1 MAANSKYSEADKAL
15 YDNLLSKVSAEAE
28 KKCVSVDDCDD
39 EDFSSSSQ
47 SGSKELRNTGLV
59 NAVVRRI
66 LPLLTFAIV
75 EGIKQSKVEIEEIKM
90 QIKNE
95 VKDEIKSEIV
105 PVLKDELKY
114 EVKSEVTDEIKTEV
128 MTDTKMFVA
137 NSLTKV
143 SNQMTLNNV
152 KYITGQDKRE
162 AYDRKLNI
170 TFSGIPLQQEERRNP
185 DVTTNIVV
193 DELNSITG
201 LTIKKEDISSCY
213 RIFRR
218 PAANGNTDNNGPPI
232 IVARF
237 ISHQIRNKVLSYRT
251 MFNTSG
257 TPGTPGT
264 KFINEDMTFLQQKLF
279 KYLRTREDII
289 IKKTIS
295 YKDGRIIFLIK
306 DNETEKKWSRVDSV
320 LDLATVDPRF
330 EVDLN
335 ASDMLFTLGMKDC
348 KVNIT
353 SE

>member
-1 MAANSKYSEADKAL
+1 MAGKTKLSEADKAT
-15 YDNLLSKVSAEAE
+15 YDSLLSKVSAEAE
-28 KKCVSVDDCDD
+28 KTFKSLDDCDD
-39 EDFSSSSQ
+39 EDFSPSQ
-47 SGSKELRNTGLV
+47 SKELRSAGLV
-59 NAVVRRI
+59 NAVVRKI
-66 LPLLTFAIV
+66 LPILTFAIV
-75 EGIKQSKVEIEEIKM
+75 EGIKQTKVDPEEIKM

-95 VKDEIKSEIV
+95 IKSETIPMLKTELKSEIKSEI
-105 PVLKDELKY
+105 
-114 EVKSEVTDEIKTEV
+114 TDEIKTEV
-128 MTDTKMFVA
+128 MRDTKMFVA

-143 SNQMTLNNV
+143 ANQMTVNNI

-170 TFSGIPLQQEERRNP
+170 TFSGIPVNQDERRNP
-185 DVTTNIVV
+185 DVTTNIIVN
-193 DELNSITG
+193 ELNNITG
-201 LTIKKEDISSCY
+201 LTISKEEISSCY
-213 RIFRR
+213 RIFRK
-218 PAANGNTDNNGPPI
+218 PSSTLNENNGPPI

-237 ISHQIRNKVLSYRT
+237 ISHRIRNKVLAHRT
-251 MFNTSG
+251 VYN
-257 TPGTPGT
+257 TPGT

-320 LDLATVDPRF
+320 LDLATVDPRL
-330 EVDLN
+330 EVDIN
-335 ASDMLFTLGMKDC
+335 ASDVLVTLGMKDC